1 MTKKSTK
8 KVKEALKKIPKIK
21 AKPGF
26 RDRLYERIRKE
37 HDPDFMLDDRPE
49 WDQVDFDGGDVKIA
63 SGDNWSLHAT
73 PTAWSIWLGILWIIL
88 SMPLWLGVWNSFTSD
103 TDEIYLVPAPI
114 ESGEVIPDT
123 FIPAVDDTISD
134 AVFDDTISDA
144 AVLEAAETIEEWFSE
159 LPFIW
164 EDDALTF
171 DEAFRLARMYLGP
184 NDIFTWRGNDYTTMY
199 IEEVVL
205 FNN

>member
-21 AKPGF
+21 PKPGF
-26 RDRLYERIRKE
+26 RERLYERIRKE

-49 WDQVDFDGGDVKIA
+49 WDQVDFDSGDVKIA
-63 SGDNWSLHAT
+63 SGDDWSLHAT

-88 SMPLWLGVWNSFTSD
+88 SMPLWLGIWNSFTSD
-103 TDEIYLVPAPI
+103 TNEYYLVPAPI

-123 FIPAVDDTISD
+123 FVPAVDDTS
-134 AVFDDTISDA
+134 A
-144 AVLEAAETIEEWFSE
+144 AVLEEMIKLGAEIETIEEWFSD

-164 EDDALTF
+164 EKAETF

-184 NDIFTWRGNDYTTMY
+184 NDVFHWHGNDYTTMY

-205 FNN
+205 INN

>member
-37 HDPDFMLDDRPE
+37 HDPTFMLDDTAE

-63 SGDNWSLHAT
+63 SGDDWSLHAT

-88 SMPLWLGVWNSFTSD
+88 SMPLWLGILNALTNND
-103 TDEIYLVPAPI
+103 DEIYLVPAPI

-123 FIPAVDDTISD
+123 FIPAVDDTS
-134 AVFDDTISDA
+134 A
-144 AVLEAAETIEEWFSE
+144 AVLENTETIEEWFSE

-184 NDIFTWRGNDYTTMY
+184 NDVFTWRGNDYTTMY